1 MLPAHRGRA
10 APAAVEALDFAEVAG
25 HETAK
30 RAFQIAA
37 AGGHGLLMMGPPGSG
52 KTMLASRVSTIMPP
66 LCPDEMLEA
75 AVVHSV
81 AAEPIDA
88 IIAGQRPFRHPHHS
102 ATLAGLVGGGSP
114 LRPGEV
120 SLAHHGVL
128 FLDELAEF
136 KSSVLQGIRQPME
149 SGSVML
155 TRADG
160 NVTFPARFMLV
171 AASNPCPCGYFGD
184 EERECTCTV
193 PQIRGYQNRI
203 GGPLIDRID
212 LHLDVRRIRPAE
224 ILERRRGTS
233 SAQLREGVMA
243 ARDFA
248 SWRASQM
255 AQKEPDGSIEALA
268 DGPRRFMIAQA
279 DLHAMSGRAI
289 TRTLAV
295 ARTIA
300 DLAESQEIESAH
312 IAEAVNFRVRDGIGG
327 K

>member
-1 MLPAHRGRA
+1 
-10 APAAVEALDFAEVAG
+10 
-25 HETAK
+25 
-30 RAFQIAA
+30 
-37 AGGHGLLMMGPPGSG
+37 
-52 KTMLASRVSTIMPP
+52 MLASRVPTIMPP

-160 NVTFPARFMLV
+160 NVTFPARFVLV

-203 GGPLIDRID
+203 GGPAHRS
-212 LHLDVRRIRPAE
+212 HRPASGCPPHSSG
-224 ILERRRGTS
+224 RDFGTE
-233 SAQLREGVMA
+233 AGDELRAAAGGGDGGPGLRLVARIADGREGV
-243 ARDFA
+243 
-248 SWRASQM
+248 
-255 AQKEPDGSIEALA
+255 
-268 DGPRRFMIAQA
+268 
-279 DLHAMSGRAI
+279 
-289 TRTLAV
+289 
-295 ARTIA
+295 
-300 DLAESQEIESAH
+300 
-312 IAEAVNFRVRDGIGG
+312 
-327 K
+327 

>member
-1 MLPAHRGRA
+1 M
-10 APAAVEALDFAEVAG
+10 
-25 HETAK
+25 
-30 RAFQIAA
+30 
-37 AGGHGLLMMGPPGSG
+37 
-52 KTMLASRVSTIMPP
+52 
-66 LCPDEMLEA
+66 
-75 AVVHSV
+75 
-81 AAEPIDA
+81 
-88 IIAGQRPFRHPHHS
+88 
-102 ATLAGLVGGGSP
+102 
-114 LRPGEV
+114 

-243 ARDFA
+243 ART
-248 SWRASQM
+248 S
-255 AQKEPDGSIEALA
+255 
-268 DGPRRFMIAQA
+268 PR
-279 DLHAMSGRAI
+279 G
-289 TRTLAV
+289 
-295 ARTIA
+295 
-300 DLAESQEIESAH
+300 AH
-312 IAEAVNFRVRDGIGG
+312 RRWPKRSPTAP
-327 K
+327 